1 MAPAPVYLADLS
13 VPVLGV
19 VVRVLAAMR
28 VHDIAD
34 DFLVPEARG
43 QDGGDGG
50 EVTVAGWAEGHL
62 PFFPFIKAVL
72 VNSC

>member
-1 MAPAPVYLADLS
+1 

-62 PFFPFIKAVL
+62 PFSPL
-72 VNSC
+72 